1 MVQKSQSTI
10 EDIKKHPLINA
21 YIKGSD
27 ENLDVLGY
35 TEHGIRHAT
44 IVSQNAAKI
53 ISKLWYE
60 SRLVELTE
68 IAGYLHDIGN
78 VVNRKGHSVSGAL
91 LAVQILKDLAFPEN
105 EIAAIIRAIGNH
117 DEEEGGEPV
126 SDIAAAVIMADKA
139 DIHRSRVRNSN
150 IITFD
155 IHDRVNY
162 AATHSSLNIDAD
174 SRIISLNLTI
184 DTQVSQIMEYFE
196 IFLSRMMIC
205 RKAAVFL
212 KCKFEIMAN
221 DIRLL

>member
-1 MVQKSQSTI
+1 MQKLQSTI
-10 EDIKKHPLINA
+10 EDIKKHPLTNA

-27 ENLDVLGY
+27 KSLDVLGY

-44 IVSQNAAKI
+44 IVSQNASKI
-53 ISKLWYE
+53 ISKLRYN

-91 LAVQILKDLAFPEN
+91 LAVEILKDLKFPEN
-105 EIAAIIRAIGNH
+105 EIASIIRAIGNH

-126 SDIAAAVIMADKA
+126 SNIAAAIILADKA

-150 IITFD
+150 MITFD

-162 AATHSSLNIDAD
+162 AATYSSVDADAD
-174 SRIISLNLTI
+174 SKIIFLNLTI

-212 KCKFEIMAN
+212 NCKFEILVN

>member
-1 MVQKSQSTI
+1 MQKLQSTI
-10 EDIKKHPLINA
+10 EDIKKHPLTNA

-27 ENLDVLGY
+27 ESLDVLGY

-44 IVSQNAAKI
+44 IVSQNASKI
-53 ISKLWYE
+53 ISKLGYD
-60 SRLVELTE
+60 SRLVELAE

-78 VVNRKGHSVSGAL
+78 VVNRKGHSISGAL
-91 LAVQILKDLAFPEN
+91 LAVEILKDLKFPEN
-105 EIAAIIRAIGNH
+105 EIASIIRAIGNH

-126 SDIAAAVIMADKA
+126 SNIAAAIILADKA

-150 IITFD
+150 MITFD

-162 AATHSSLNIDAD
+162 AATYSSVDADAD
-174 SRIISLNLTI
+174 SKIIFLNLTI

-212 KCKFEIMAN
+212 NCKFEILVN

>member
-1 MVQKSQSTI
+1 MQKTQNTI
-10 EDIKKHPLINA
+10 EDIKKHPLTNA

-44 IVSQNAAKI
+44 IVSQNARKI
-53 ISKLWYE
+53 ISKLWYD

-91 LAVQILKDLAFPEN
+91 LAVEILKDLRFPEN
-105 EIAAIIRAIGNH
+105 EIASIIRAIGNH

-126 SDIAAAVIMADKA
+126 SNIAAAVIMADKA

-150 IITFD
+150 MITFD

-162 AATHSSLNIDAD
+162 AATYSSIDADAD
-174 SRIISLNLTI
+174 SRIIFLNLTI

-212 KCKFEIMAN
+212 NCKFEILVN

>member
-1 MVQKSQSTI
+1 MQKLQGTI
-10 EDIKKHPLINA
+10 EDIKKHPLTNA

-53 ISKLWYE
+53 ISKLWYD
-60 SRLVELTE
+60 SRLVELAE

-91 LAVQILKDLAFPEN
+91 FAVEILKGLRFPEN

-126 SDIAAAVIMADKA
+126 SNLAAAVILADKA

-150 IITFD
+150 MITFD

-162 AATHSSLNIDAD
+162 AATYSSVDADAD
-174 SRIISLNLTI
+174 SKIIFLNLTI

-212 KCKFEIMAN
+212 NCKFEILVN

>member
-1 MVQKSQSTI
+1 MQKLQGTI
-10 EDIKKHPLINA
+10 EDIKKHPLTNA

-53 ISKLWYE
+53 ISKLWYD
-60 SRLVELTE
+60 SRLVELAE

-91 LAVQILKDLAFPEN
+91 LAVEILKGLRFPEN

-126 SDIAAAVIMADKA
+126 SNIAAAVILADKA

-150 IITFD
+150 MITFD

-162 AATHSSLNIDAD
+162 AATYSSVDADAD
-174 SRIISLNLTI
+174 SKIIFLNLTI

-212 KCKFEIMAN
+212 NCKFEILVN